1 MRILLFDPFHGA
13 AGDMITG
20 ALLDA
25 GADEA
30 PVRRAMASVV
40 ADPEITRVK
49 RCGVS
54 AIKINT
60 HAGPAHRTPD
70 EVLAILSNAD
80 AAPEAV
86 ALATEVYGRIKNA
99 EETIHGSHA
108 HFHEV
113 GADDAI
119 ADVIGACTAIIQL
132 APDAVAIKPVCLGSG
147 TIESA
152 HGTYPVPA
160 PATLAILKEAG
171 LPVHFG
177 SEESELCTPTG
188 AALLATFAAAFPGY
202 DEKNTILTIQGI
214 GHGAGTRDPPD
225 TPNVIRVLLAK
236 TEEPDISA
244 EGQIALLETNVDDV
258 TPEVIAYTIE
268 RLMENG
274 ARDASAMP
282 IVMKKGR
289 SGHLIRVVCTPGTSA
304 TLTGILISELGT
316 LGVRSL
322 PSVHRSTIKRSFEEV
337 SITIGT
343 ENYLIPIKVGWLEGK
358 IVSLKAEFEDAS
370 RCART
375 TGMPLRTVSR
385 LVEEEGWKSV
395 PGWENAW
402 K

>member
-20 ALLDA
+20 ALLDV

-30 PVRRAMASVV
+30 TVRRAMASVV
-40 ADPEITRVK
+40 ADPDITRVK
-49 RCGVS
+49 RCQVS
-54 AIKINT
+54 AVKVNT
-60 HAGPAHRTPD
+60 HAGPVHRTPED
-70 EVLAILSNAD
+70 VLAILSRAD
-80 AAPEAV
+80 APPEAI
-86 ALATEVYGRIKNA
+86 ALATKVYTLIKNA
-99 EETIHGSHA
+99 EETIHGAHA

-119 ADVIGACTAIIQL
+119 ADVIGACTALICL
-132 APDAVAIKPVCLGSG
+132 VPDAVVVKPVCLGSG
-147 TIESA
+147 TIKSA

-160 PATLAILKEAG
+160 PATLAILSEGG
-171 LPVHFG
+171 LPVLFG

-188 AALLATFAAAFPGY
+188 AALLAAFAAAFPGY
-202 DEKNTILTIQGI
+202 DENNTILTIQAI

-225 TPNVIRVLLAK
+225 VPNVIRVLLAK
-236 TEEPDISA
+236 TEEQDTSEQGRIT
-244 EGQIALLETNVDDV
+244 LLETNVDDV
-258 TPEVIAYTIE
+258 TPEVIAYTID

-289 SGHLIRVVCTPGTSA
+289 SGHLIRVICTPDTTA
-304 TLTGILISELGT
+304 ALTDILISELGT

-322 PSVHRSTIKRSFEEV
+322 PSVHRSTIERSFEEV
-337 SITIGT
+337 TITIGT
-343 ENYLIPIKVGWLEGK
+343 EDYHIPVKLGWLEGK
-358 IVSLKAEFEDAS
+358 VTSLKAEFEDAS

-375 TGMPLRTVSR
+375 TGMPLRTISR
-385 LVEEEGWKSV
+385 LVEEAGWKSV
-395 PGWENAW
+395 SKWEKAW